1 MKGRENGMPE
11 EDYWQSFFTDAVVKT
26 LFEAAEVTGD
36 LLEFG
41 CGYGPL
47 RCPLRAVRAGWSL
60 P

>member
-1 MKGRENGMPE
+1 MPE

-41 CGYGPL
+41 CGYGTL